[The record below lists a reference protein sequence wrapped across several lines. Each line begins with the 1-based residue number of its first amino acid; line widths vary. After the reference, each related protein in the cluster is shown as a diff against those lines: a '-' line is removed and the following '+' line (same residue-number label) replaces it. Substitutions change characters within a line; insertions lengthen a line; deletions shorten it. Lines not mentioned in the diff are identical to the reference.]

1 MLIYNS
7 KLSATEAGEACVFL
21 VMLDLEAPPKGGVG
35 ALLFLLISGSGKF
48 RVWKVIRRPVDALS
62 HS

>member
-7 KLSATEAGEACVFL
+7 KLSVTEAGEACVFL

-35 ALLFLLISGSGKF
+35 ALVFLLI
-48 RVWKVIRRPVDALS
+48 
-62 HS
+62 